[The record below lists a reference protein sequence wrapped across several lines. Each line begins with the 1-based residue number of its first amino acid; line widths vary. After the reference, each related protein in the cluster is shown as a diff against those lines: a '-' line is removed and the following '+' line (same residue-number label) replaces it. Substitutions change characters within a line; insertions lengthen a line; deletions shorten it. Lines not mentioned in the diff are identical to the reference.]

1 MATVPEEIQEIVE
14 QLSPDSQRRVL
25 EFVRSL
31 SRSRGIDLSSLPRS
45 VPPPG
50 TPASALPHFELSDED
65 AEAMERAIMEDC
77 ERIYPDEY

>member
-1 MATVPEEIQEIVE
+1 MATVPEEIQAVVKH
-14 QLSPDSQRRVL
+14 LSPDEQLWVL
-25 EFVRSL
+25 EFAQRL